1 MRLYFAR
8 HGQSV
13 GNKKNLFYG
22 WTDYPLT
29 EDGYK
34 QALELGEKLRDI
46 DITTCYTSPLIR
58 AAETARLSMQG
69 RDVPII
75 TLDGLKEQYMGD
87 LEDTTIEENLV
98 RHPQLIEDMLSDWT
112 KVAPPGG
119 ESYQVLESRVTGCL
133 DKIISRGENALIVAH
148 NGTLAT
154 MITKLLEAPLG
165 AIDRFWLGH
174 GDYSCISLRDGRV
187 KLICFNK

>member
-1 MRLYFAR
+1 MR
-8 HGQSV
+8 
-13 GNKKNLFYG
+13 
-22 WTDYPLT
+22 
-29 EDGYK
+29 
-34 QALELGEKLRDI
+34 
-46 DITTCYTSPLIR
+46 
-58 AAETARLSMQG
+58 G